1 LSETLNFV
9 QRREGEYKI
18 ENCKSIYELGFLF
31 KLPWIIYINE
41 EEMAAYVKMTKNKFV
56 LYYNFD
62 NQNNYECLQDY
73 SEKSLKVCLAI
84 GNHFVNEKL
93 QYTKDKCMKE
103 LFLSNPVETML
114 NGEKLLCVSENGVT
128 VYFRETREELNV
140 REESESVAYSSSG
153 YEIRKIEIEIKIYF
167 HQQNDELPL
176 HLVQELTKTEAGLKF
191 LTEKKFLQHA
201 E

>member
-1 LSETLNFV
+1 MSETLNFV

-103 LFLSNPVETML
+103 LFLSNPAETML

-140 REESESVAYSSSG
+140 REESESVA
-153 YEIRKIEIEIKIYF
+153 
-167 HQQNDELPL
+167 
-176 HLVQELTKTEAGLKF
+176 
-191 LTEKKFLQHA
+191 
-201 E
+201 